1 MASFQVQDGGPVIE
15 YDDSEIM
22 IKGAEKNSGFFSSG
36 WKVRYSKANNTNV
49 TASFDIGGKS
59 TSSMTIGAIKLK
71 FHW

>member
-15 YDDSEIM
+15 YDDSEIV
-22 IKGAEKNSGFFSSG
+22 IKGSEKKSGFLSSG

-49 TASFDIGGKS
+49 TNSFNISGKS
-59 TSSMTIGAIKLK
+59 TSGMNMGGIKLK